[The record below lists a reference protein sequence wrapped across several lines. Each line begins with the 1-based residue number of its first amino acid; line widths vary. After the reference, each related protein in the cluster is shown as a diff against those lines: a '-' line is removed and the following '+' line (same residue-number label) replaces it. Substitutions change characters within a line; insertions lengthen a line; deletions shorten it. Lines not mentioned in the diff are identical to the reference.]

1 MAEVF
6 SAMTPLI
13 QYSQNHPTITP
24 REALEQMVR
33 ENATKA
39 LQMSSQMAMAQG
51 NLNPSMQM
59 PGQRTPG
66 LNGPNQFASPALAHL
81 GLPPGQGSPH
91 LGGPVHTPSPAQN
104 HLAGPVAM
112 VHQQSQQGSNLS
124 GSQVT
129 SANTSP
135 NVTNKRR
142 RTSVKVE
149 DDGGGPEVNGA
160 GANKVK
166 PSPKVGGKRQKGT
179 A

>member
-1 MAEVF
+1 
-6 SAMTPLI
+6 MTPLI
-13 QYSQNHPTITP
+13 QYSQNHPNITP
-24 REALEQMVR
+24 REALEKMVT
-33 ENATKA
+33 ENAMRTA
-39 LQMSSQMAMAQG
+39 HMAGLVQGNFNAPMQMS
-51 NLNPSMQM
+51 
-59 PGQRTPG
+59 GQRTPG

-81 GLPPGQGSPH
+81 GLPTGQASPH

-104 HLAGPVAM
+104 HIGGPVAM

-142 RTSVKVE
+142 RPSTVKVE
-149 DDGGGPEVNGA
+149 DDGGGAEVNGT

-166 PSPKVGGKRQKGT
+166 PSPRMGKRQKGSS
-179 A
+179 

>member
-1 MAEVF
+1 
-6 SAMTPLI
+6 MTPLI

-24 REALEQMVR
+24 REALEQMVK
-33 ENATKA
+33 ENAMRT
-39 LQMSSQMAMAQG
+39 SQMVSMAQG
-51 NLNPSMQM
+51 NLNAPMQM
-59 PGQRTPG
+59 SGQRTPG

-81 GLPPGQGSPH
+81 GLPAGQGSPR

-135 NVTNKRR
+135 NVNKRR
-142 RTSVKVE
+142 RASVKME
-149 DDGGGPEVNGA
+149 DDGGGAEVNGTGSA
-160 GANKVK
+160 KVK

>member
-13 QYSQNHPTITP
+13 QYSQSHPTITP

-33 ENATKA
+33 ENAMRAT
-39 LQMSSQMAMAQG
+39 QMNAQMAMAQG
-51 NLNPSMQM
+51 NLNAAMQM

-81 GLPPGQGSPH
+81 GLPAGQGSPH

-142 RTSVKVE
+142 RASVKVE

-166 PSPKVGGKRQKGT
+166 PSPKVGPKRQKGT

>member
-1 MAEVF
+1 
-6 SAMTPLI
+6 
-13 QYSQNHPTITP
+13 
-24 REALEQMVR
+24 MVR
-33 ENATKA
+33 ENAA
-39 LQMSSQMAMAQG
+39 RASQMNSQMAM
-51 NLNPSMQM
+51 QM
-59 PGQRTPG
+59 SGQRTPG

-81 GLPPGQGSPH
+81 GLPAGQGSPH
-91 LGGPVHTPSPAQN
+91 LGGSVHTPSPAQN

-142 RTSVKVE
+142 RASGVKLE
-149 DDGGGPEVNGA
+149 DDGGPEVNGA

>member
-1 MAEVF
+1 MG
-6 SAMTPLI
+6 PLI
-13 QYSQNHPTITP
+13 QYSQTHPNLP
-24 REALEQMVR
+24 PKDAMQQMINEHSANQMR
-33 ENATKA
+33 MAT
-39 LQMSSQMAMAQG
+39 MAQQ
-51 NLNPSMQM
+51 NLSAPMAQTMS
-59 PGQRTPG
+59 GQRTPG
-66 LNGPNQFASPALAHL
+66 LNGPNHFSSPAMAHL
-81 GLPPGQGSPH
+81 GLPNAQGSPH

-104 HLAGPVAM
+104 HMAGPVAM

-142 RTSVKVE
+142 RASAVKVE

-160 GANKVK
+160 NKVK
-166 PSPKVGGKRQKGT
+166 PSPRIGGKRQKGT

>member
-1 MAEVF
+1 
-6 SAMTPLI
+6 MTPLI
-13 QYSQNHPTITP
+13 QYSQSHPAITP
-24 REALEQMVR
+24 REALELMVK
-33 ENATKA
+33 ENAQRA
-39 LQMSSQMAMAQG
+39 LQLNSQMASMAQG
-51 NLNPSMQM
+51 NLNAPMQM
-59 PGQRTPG
+59 SGQRTPG

-81 GLPPGQGSPH
+81 SLPTGQGSPH
-91 LGGPVHTPSPAQN
+91 PGGLVHTPSPAQN

-142 RTSVKVE
+142 RASVKME
-149 DDGGGPEVNGA
+149 DDGGGPEVNGT
-160 GANKVK
+160 GSNKVK

>member
-1 MAEVF
+1 
-6 SAMTPLI
+6 
-13 QYSQNHPTITP
+13 
-24 REALEQMVR
+24 MVK
-33 ENATKA
+33 ENAMRA
-39 LQMSSQMAMAQG
+39 SQMNSQIASMAQG
-51 NLNPSMQM
+51 NLNAPMQM
-59 PGQRTPG
+59 AGQRTPG

-81 GLPPGQGSPH
+81 GLPTGQGSPH
-91 LGGPVHTPSPAQN
+91 LGSPAQN

-142 RTSVKVE
+142 RASVVKTE
-149 DDGGGPEVNGA
+149 DDGGPEVNGT
-160 GANKVK
+160 GSNKVR

>member
-13 QYSQNHPTITP
+13 QYSQNNPTITP

-33 ENATKA
+33 ENALRA
-39 LQMSSQMAMAQG
+39 SQMAMAQG

-66 LNGPNQFASPALAHL
+66 LNGPNQFASPGLAQL
-81 GLPPGQGSPH
+81 GLPVGQGSPH

-135 NVTNKRR
+135 HVTNKRR
-142 RTSVKVE
+142 RASAVKLE
-149 DDGGGPEVNGA
+149 EDGGGTEVNGA
-160 GANKVK
+160 G
-166 PSPKVGGKRQKGT
+166 
-179 A
+179 

>member
-13 QYSQNHPTITP
+13 QYSQCHPTITP

-33 ENATKA
+33 ENAARA
-39 LQMSSQMAMAQG
+39 LQRSSQMAMAQG
-51 NLNPSMQM
+51 NLNPSLQS

-166 PSPKVGGKRQKGT
+166 
-179 A
+179 

>member
-24 REALEQMVR
+24 REALEQMVK
-33 ENATKA
+33 ENALRA
-39 LQMSSQMAMAQG
+39 SQMSSQMASMAQG
-51 NLNPSMQM
+51 NLNAPMQM
-59 PGQRTPG
+59 SGQRTPG

-81 GLPPGQGSPH
+81 GLPAGQGSPH
-91 LGGPVHTPSPAQN
+91 LGGPVHTPSPAHN

-135 NVTNKRR
+135 NVNKRR
-142 RTSVKVE
+142 RASVKME
-149 DDGGGPEVNGA
+149 DDGGGAEVNGT
-160 GANKVK
+160 GPKVK
-166 PSPKVGGKRQKGT
+166 PSPKVSKRQKGT